1 MSARWFSDSVLPRI
15 LILFALCVAVGC
27 SPIPKKYLREA
38 ESGVT
43 LTALLNPSNYYQDKL
58 VILGGTITE
67 EEIRDG
73 WLWLHVRN
81 RPLDQDYRPQLPPS
95 PDDPEGGP
103 YWVVVGNR
111 MNFPDSHRH
120 WGDMIVV
127 GRVAGLA
134 PGKEPILRMVYARG
148 WGLNSAHDGVWEEL
162 VDANYIPFTPP
173 GAVGEGVGRN

>member
-1 MSARWFSDSVLPRI
+1 MSARWFSDSDLLWIIVL
-15 LILFALCVAVGC
+15 FVLCVAVGC
-27 SPIPKKYLREA
+27 SPVPRKYLREA

-43 LTALLNPSNYYQDKL
+43 LTTILNPSNYYQDKL

-73 WLWLHVRN
+73 RLWLHVRN

-103 YWVVVGNR
+103 YWVVVGDR
-111 MNFPDSHRH
+111 MHFPDSHRH

-127 GRVAGLA
+127 GRVAGVA
-134 PGKEPILRMVYARG
+134 PGKEPILNMVFVRG
-148 WGLNSAHDGVWEEL
+148 WGLNSAHDEVWEDL
-162 VDANYIPFTPP
+162 VDANYVPLPP
-173 GAVGEGVGRN
+173 ASTAVEMGR